1 MRKVEPTPVPVP
13 ATKPKIEVLNVDGRV
28 ITLRLSD
35 VLKPLSKA
43 KPAGTAGAS
52 LFSFVGE
59 VPPADVQAWTFEGNV
74 TKPSEIP
81 LTVDQS
87 LTPGT
92 KVWLT
97 AFWYSRRAVS
107 GPAANPVS
115 TQIQFGG
122 LIVSNVKLTNTTRRK
137 AA

>member
-1 MRKVEPTPVPVP
+1 MPVP

-87 LTPGT
+87 LTPDT
-92 KVWLT
+92 KVWFT
-97 AFWYSRRAVS
+97 AFWYNPRGLS
-107 GPAANPVS
+107 GPATNPVS
-115 TQIQFGG
+115 TLIQFGG
-122 LIVSNVKLTNTTRRK
+122 LNKGTIRSADLQRK